1 VPARFILVFRKVTQ
15 ENYVRRQEGLQVQE
29 SGETEGATVL
39 VVDDEQDI
47 ADLYSTWLL
56 TTHDVRTAHSGTEAL
71 QLVDESV
78 DVVFLDRQM
87 PDMSGDEVLDTIAA
101 RGIDPAVVMVT
112 AVDPDFDI
120 VEMPFD
126 EYLTKPVSRTDLLE
140 TVSEMLVRTTY
151 DNQVQEYFAMASKK
165 ATLETQKNTP
175 QLEASDE
182 YRTVSERVEELRETA
197 DSTAAEID
205 DFEAV
210 FQQFP
215 GGGGLSSD

>member
-1 VPARFILVFRKVTQ
+1 MS
-15 ENYVRRQEGLQVQE
+15 RQEGQQVQKR
-29 SGETEGATVL
+29 GETEEATVL

-56 TTHDVRTAHSGTEAL
+56 TAHDVRTAHSGTEAL
-71 QLVDESV
+71 QLADASV

-87 PDMSGDEVLDTIAA
+87 PDMSGDKVLDTIAA

-126 EYLTKPVSRTDLLE
+126 EYLTKPVSREDLLD
-140 TVSEMLVRTTY
+140 TVSEMLIRTTY
-151 DNQVQEYFAMASKK
+151 DDRVQEYFAVASKK

-182 YRTVSERVEELRETA
+182 YQTVNERFEELRQRA
-197 DSTAAEID
+197 DATAAEID
-205 DFEAV
+205 DFESV

-215 GGGGLSSD
+215 GNGLSSG